1 MQDISDIIDG
11 CRQWKRSSQE
21 ALYRQFFGYA
31 MAICLRYAN
40 NKSEAIEILNDGF
53 LKIFYHIHSYDPSRP
68 FKSWLSKI
76 MANTAIDHLRS
87 KKKISF
93 SEDITKAYDLGV
105 SDEKALDKLS
115 YDEILQLVQHLPPAY
130 KTVFNLYVMEG
141 FQHQEIA
148 EMLGISEGTSKSN
161 LFKAKR
167 ILKEKIAAL
176 STINNQNND
185 NNDTGRIGA
194 TMQS

>member
-11 CRQWKRSSQE
+11 CRQWNRSSQE

-31 MAICLRYAN
+31 MAICLRYSS
-40 NKSEAIEILNDGF
+40 NKQEAIEILNDGF
-53 LKIFYHIHSYDPSRP
+53 LKIFNHIDSYDTARP

-93 SEDITKAYDLGV
+93 SDDITQAYDLGV
-105 SDEKALDKLS
+105 TDEAAMDKLS
-115 YDEILQLVQHLPPAY
+115 YDEILLLVQSLPPAY

-148 EMLGISEGTSKSN
+148 GMLGISEGTSKSN

-167 ILKEKIAAL
+167 ILKEKIEER
-176 STINNQNND
+176 SSFNNYP
-185 NNDTGRIGA
+185 DTDKIGA
-194 TMQS
+194 TMQK

>member
-1 MQDISDIIDG
+1 MRDIYEIIAG
-11 CRQWKRSSQE
+11 CTQKKRSSQE

-31 MAICLRYAN
+31 LAICLRYAN
-40 NKSEAIEILNDGF
+40 DRPEAIEILNDGF
-53 LKIFYHIHSYDPSRP
+53 LKIFDHIGSYDVSRP

-87 KKKISF
+87 KKKIHF
-93 SEDITKAYDLGV
+93 AEDISQAYDLGMP
-105 SDEKALDKLS
+105 DDKALDKLS
-115 YDEILQLVQHLPPAY
+115 YNEILLLVQTLPPAY

-141 FQHQEIA
+141 FHHQEIA

-167 ILKEKIAAL
+167 ILKE
-176 STINNQNND
+176 
-185 NNDTGRIGA
+185 RIEELTSVKYQTAGKLA
-194 TMQS
+194 

>member
-1 MQDISDIIDG
+1 MQDIADIIEG

-31 MAICLRYAN
+31 MAICLRYAS
-40 NKSEAIEILNDGF
+40 NKDEAIEILNDGF
-53 LKIFYHIHSYDPSRP
+53 LKIFNHIQSYDTSRP

-87 KKKISF
+87 RKKISF
-93 SEDITKAYDLGV
+93 SEDITQAYDLGV
-105 SDEKALDKLS
+105 SDDKALDKLA
-115 YDEILQLVQHLPPAY
+115 YEEILQLVQDLPPAY

-148 EMLGISEGTSKSN
+148 DLLGISEGTSKSN

-167 ILKEKIAAL
+167 ILKTKIEELA
-176 STINNQNND
+176 SQNND
-185 NNDTGRIGA
+185 AGKIGA
-194 TMQS
+194 TMQK

>member
-1 MQDISDIIDG
+1 MQDIVDIIEG

-31 MAICLRYAN
+31 MAICLRYAS
-40 NKSEAIEILNDGF
+40 NKDEAVEILNDGF
-53 LKIFYHIHSYDPSRP
+53 LKIFNHIQSYDTSRP

-93 SEDITKAYDLGV
+93 SEDITQAYDLGM
-105 SDEKALDKLS
+105 SDDKALDKLA
-115 YDEILQLVQHLPPAY
+115 YEELLQLVQDLPPAY

-148 EMLGISEGTSKSN
+148 DLLGISEGTSKSN

-167 ILKEKIAAL
+167 ILKTKIEEL
-176 STINNQNND
+176 TSKNND
-185 NNDTGRIGA
+185 AGKVGA
-194 TMQS
+194 TMQK

>member
-1 MQDISDIIDG
+1 VQDIADIIDG
-11 CRQWKRSSQE
+11 CRQKNRSSQE

-40 NKSEAIEILNDGF
+40 NKDEAIEILNDGF
-53 LKIFYHIHSYDPSRP
+53 LKIFHHINTYDTTRP

-87 KKKISF
+87 KKRISF
-93 SEDITKAYDLGV
+93 SEDITQAYDLGV
-105 SDEKALDKLS
+105 SDDKALDKLA
-115 YDEILQLVQHLPPAY
+115 YEEILQLVQELPPAY

-148 EMLGISEGTSKSN
+148 NLLGISEGTSKSN
-161 LFKAKR
+161 LFKAKK
-167 ILKEKIAAL
+167 ILKTKIEEL
-176 STINNQNND
+176 TSQNND
-185 NNDTGRIGA
+185 TDKVGV
-194 TMQS
+194 TMQK

>member
-1 MQDISDIIDG
+1 MQDISDIIAG
-11 CRQWKRSSQE
+11 CRSWNRSSQE

-40 NKSEAIEILNDGF
+40 NKNEAIEILNDGF
-53 LKIFYHIHSYDPSRP
+53 LKVFYHINSYDTSRP

-87 KKKISF
+87 RKKIAF
-93 SEDITKAYDLGV
+93 AEDISQAYDLGV
-105 SDEKALDKLS
+105 TDDKALDKLS
-115 YDEILQLVQHLPPAY
+115 YDEILQLVQNLPPAY

-148 EMLGISEGTSKSN
+148 GMLGISEGTSKSN
-161 LFKAKR
+161 LFKAKK
-167 ILKEKIAAL
+167 ILKEKIEEL
-176 STINNQNND
+176 SSLKIPG
-185 NNDTGRIGA
+185 TGTIGA
-194 TMQS
+194 TFKK

>member
-1 MQDISDIIDG
+1 MQDIADIIEG
-11 CRQWKRSSQE
+11 CREWKRSSQE

-31 MAICLRYAN
+31 MAICLRYAS
-40 NKSEAIEILNDGF
+40 NKDEAIEILNDGF
-53 LKIFYHIHSYDPSRP
+53 LKIFNHIQSYDTSRP

-93 SEDITKAYDLGV
+93 SEDITQAYDLGV
-105 SDEKALDKLS
+105 TDDKALDKLA
-115 YDEILQLVQHLPPAY
+115 YEEILQLVQDLPPAY

-148 EMLGISEGTSKSN
+148 DLLGISEGTSKSN

-167 ILKEKIAAL
+167 ILKTKIEEL
-176 STINNQNND
+176 TSQNND
-185 NNDTGRIGA
+185 AGKIGA
-194 TMQS
+194 TMQK